1 MSDGDVERV
10 MMLAFCNE
18 EDARMALSKTHD
30 VVDAVDMLLVVP
42 DTIGSPKPRILSE
55 EQKEFTRIRLS
66 MEEMDKQ
73 IMNSDQP
80 DSSSQVLTHTPGLV
94 QEEMTLRS
102 DCIQSSQ
109 IPVQE
114 SMEQTQETA
123 YLSQSEYFC
132 D

>member
-10 MMLAFCNE
+10 MMLAFCTE
-18 EDARMALSKTHD
+18 EDARTALSKTHD
-30 VVDAVDMLLVVP
+30 VIEAVDMLLVVP
-42 DTIGSPKPRILSE
+42 VTRGAPKPHVVSA
-55 EQKEFTRIRLS
+55 EQQDFVKMREI
-66 MEEMDKQ
+66 METMDRQ
-73 IMNSDQP
+73 ITKSDQLG
-80 DSSSQVLTHTPGLV
+80 SSSQELSHIPVLD